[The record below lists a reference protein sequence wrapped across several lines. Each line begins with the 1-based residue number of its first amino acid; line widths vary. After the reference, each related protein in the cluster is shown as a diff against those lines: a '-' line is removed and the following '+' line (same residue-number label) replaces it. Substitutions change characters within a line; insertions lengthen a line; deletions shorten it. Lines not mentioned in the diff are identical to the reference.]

1 MDSYVQ
7 GVEIMSKGGS
17 SGSTTT
23 TVMADPAF
31 KQMALENYEFAK
43 QVAGQEYTPYGGAR
57 IAAPTA
63 ATQLGL
69 QQLASA
75 GAMGPGTQTVD
86 YATALALQPTS
97 IAGNIQQYINPFQQQ
112 VIGTALQNIENQRA
126 QQQLQNAAAATRA
139 RAFGGSRQG
148 VVEGLTNQAALM
160 AAGQTAGNLAYQG
173 FGQAAQLAQQD
184 VATRQAQA
192 AQLAGLG
199 AQQQAIRQQ
208 QAQQLLGVGAQEQAQ
223 QQAQL
228 DLAYQDF
235 LRQQGYP
242 LQQLAIRQS
251 ALGGVPQGQQTTQP
265 YFTNT
270 GASVLGG
277 ALAGSALGGTILGP
291 AGLGLAGTAGLG
303 SAYGAGLGGLLGFLS
318 DENMKE
324 SRQPVKGERV
334 LSAIAK
340 MPIDSW
346 MYKEELG
353 DSNRHIGPM
362 AQDVQKNL
370 GIGNGKMIPVVDMM
384 GMNLAAIK
392 ELAKK
397 VDKLQK
403 RG

>member
-1 MDSYVQ
+1 
-7 GVEIMSKGGS
+7 MSKSGG
-17 SGSTTT
+17 GQTTR
-23 TVMADPAF
+23 VELDPAF
-31 KQMALENYEFAK
+31 KQAALENYEFSK
-43 QVAGQEYTPYGGAR
+43 QLAAQEYTPYGGAR

-148 VVEGLTNQAALM
+148 VVEAMTNLNALQ

-235 LRQQGYP
+235 LRQQAYP
-242 LQQLAIRQS
+242 LQQLNIRSQGLS
-251 ALGGVPQGQQTTQP
+251 GFPAENQQIASQRLSPSQQFGQGVSTLASLAYLIKSDKRMKENVDRMDSPLSQLGKLTGYDYNYKGDDERTGGV
-265 YFTNT
+265 
-270 GASVLGG
+270 
-277 ALAGSALGGTILGP
+277 
-291 AGLGLAGTAGLG
+291 
-303 SAYGAGLGGLLGFLS
+303 
-318 DENMKE
+318 
-324 SRQPVKGERV
+324 
-334 LSAIAK
+334 
-340 MPIDSW
+340 
-346 MYKEELG
+346 
-353 DSNRHIGPM
+353 M
-362 AQDVQKNL
+362 AQDVQRVMPQAVAKDDS
-370 GIGNGKMIPVVDMM
+370 GMM
-384 GMNLAAIK
+384 AVNYPQITGLLVEAVK
-392 ELAKK
+392 EL
-397 VDKLQK
+397 DRRT

>member
-1 MDSYVQ
+1 MDGHVQ
-7 GVEIMSKGGS
+7 GVEIMSK
-17 SGSTTT
+17 SGSGQTTR
-23 TVMADPAF
+23 VELDPAF
-31 KQMALENYEFAK
+31 KQAALENYEFSK
-43 QVAGQEYTPYGGAR
+43 QLAAQEYTPYGGAK

-69 QQLASA
+69 QQLAAA

-148 VVEGLTNQAALM
+148 VVEAMTNLNALQ

-184 VATRQAQA
+184 VASRQAQA

-235 LRQQGYP
+235 LRQQAYP
-242 LQQLAIRQS
+242 LQQLNIRTQGLS
-251 ALGGVPQGQQTTQP
+251 GFPAENQQIASQRLSQGQQFGQGVSTL
-265 YFTNT
+265 
-270 GASVLGG
+270 ASLAYLLGSDKRMKENIDRMDSPLSQIG
-277 ALAGSALGGTILGP
+277 KLAGYEYNYKGDDQRTGG
-291 AGLGLAGTAGLG
+291 
-303 SAYGAGLGGLLGFLS
+303 
-318 DENMKE
+318 
-324 SRQPVKGERV
+324 V
-334 LSAIAK
+334 
-340 MPIDSW
+340 
-346 MYKEELG
+346 
-353 DSNRHIGPM
+353 M
-362 AQDVQKNL
+362 AQDVRRVMPDAVVQ
-370 GIGNGKMIPVVDMM
+370 GDNGMM
-384 GMNLAAIK
+384 AVNYPQITGLLVEAVK
-392 ELAKK
+392 EL
-397 VDKLQK
+397 DRRT

>member
-1 MDSYVQ
+1 
-7 GVEIMSKGGS
+7 MSKGGS

-31 KQMALENYEFAK
+31 KEMALENYEFAK
-43 QVAGQEYTPYGGAR
+43 QTAGQEYTPYGGAR

-148 VVEGLTNQAALM
+148 VVEAMTNLNALQ

-235 LRQQGYP
+235 LRQQAYP
-242 LQQLAIRQS
+242 LQQLNIRSQGLS
-251 ALGGVPQGQQTTQP
+251 GFPAENQQIASQRLSPGQQFGQGVSTLASLAYLMSDKRMKENVDRMDSPLSQLGKLTGYDYNYKGDDERTGGV
-265 YFTNT
+265 
-270 GASVLGG
+270 
-277 ALAGSALGGTILGP
+277 
-291 AGLGLAGTAGLG
+291 
-303 SAYGAGLGGLLGFLS
+303 
-318 DENMKE
+318 
-324 SRQPVKGERV
+324 
-334 LSAIAK
+334 
-340 MPIDSW
+340 
-346 MYKEELG
+346 
-353 DSNRHIGPM
+353 M
-362 AQDVQKNL
+362 AQDVQRVMPQAVAKDDS
-370 GIGNGKMIPVVDMM
+370 GMM
-384 GMNLAAIK
+384 AVNYPKVTGLLVEAVK
-392 ELAKK
+392 EL
-397 VDKLQK
+397 DRRT

>member
-1 MDSYVQ
+1 
-7 GVEIMSKGGS
+7 MSKSGG
-17 SGSTTT
+17 GQTTR
-23 TVMADPAF
+23 VELDPAF
-31 KQMALENYEFAK
+31 KQAALENYEFSK
-43 QVAGQEYTPYGGAR
+43 QLAAQEYTPYGGAR

-148 VVEGLTNQAALM
+148 IVEGLTNQAALM

-235 LRQQGYP
+235 LRQQAYP
-242 LQQLAIRQS
+242 LQQLNIRSQGLS
-251 ALGGVPQGQQTTQP
+251 GFPAENQQIASQRLSPGQQFGQGVSTLASLAYLMTGSDKRMKENVDRMDSPLSQLGKLTGYDYNYKGDDQRTGGV
-265 YFTNT
+265 
-270 GASVLGG
+270 
-277 ALAGSALGGTILGP
+277 
-291 AGLGLAGTAGLG
+291 
-303 SAYGAGLGGLLGFLS
+303 
-318 DENMKE
+318 
-324 SRQPVKGERV
+324 
-334 LSAIAK
+334 
-340 MPIDSW
+340 
-346 MYKEELG
+346 
-353 DSNRHIGPM
+353 M
-362 AQDVQKNL
+362 AQDVRRVMPDAVSMRND
-370 GIGNGKMIPVVDMM
+370 GMM
-384 GMNLAAIK
+384 AVNYPKVTGLLVEAVK
-392 ELAKK
+392 EL
-397 VDKLQK
+397 DRRT